1 LQTFSFADKNPNCF
15 IGKLYSENGESQNLT
30 NSQINLS
37 QNFSF
42 NNANQNYVS
51 SKNCLTIN
59 QNKYTEL
66 DKIFEEFS
74 YKNYDSTRNCD
85 RIDEWNISL
94 IHEINFQDQRFSKF
108 KFSFNNVNEKIN
120 SVIKKN
126 IFQTE
131 KDFEKLFYPVENNYN
146 KNVIYYS
153 DRFFIY
159 PSSNCLKAY
168 YKKNYFNITNKISLQ
183 TNNQIEY
190 SGSIISGFK
199 NRFSS
204 SLLSENVL
212 SFSFIFDEFLDETYL
227 RINEYKQKR
236 SWIENQIQIYEET
249 IEKANKEFHMM
260 EQLKAVIFIF
270 NIYNTI

>member
-1 LQTFSFADKNPNCF
+1 MQTFSFADKNPNCF